1 MLEVKA
7 TSKYVRTSAQ
17 KAGLVLELIR
27 GKKAADALSIL
38 HFTKKSVARDIE
50 KTLRS
55 AIANAVNVAD
65 KNQKRRLDEDDLVVS
80 RAYADQGPSQ
90 KRVRPAPMGRA
101 YQTIKRTTHISVCV
115 VEGAER
121 EAEAKAARTDKAARV
136 AKAKTKTTTSAR
148 TKPGGADRAARTRK
162 SKTERLGKKS
172 ASQESK

>member
-27 GKKAADALSIL
+27 GKKAAEALSIL

-65 KNQKRRLDEDDLVVS
+65 KNQKRRLDEDDLVVAK
-80 RAYADQGPSQ
+80 AYADQGPSQ

-101 YQTIKRTTHISVCV
+101 YQTIKRTTHLTV
-115 VEGAER
+115 VVAEGAER
-121 EAEAKAARTDKAARV
+121 EAAQKAAKAEKHAARTARKTASAKAAGRPAREK
-136 AKAKTKTTTSAR
+136 KAKPAR
-148 TKPGGADRAARTRK
+148 
-162 SKTERLGKKS
+162 KKS

>member
-27 GKKAADALSIL
+27 GKKAAEALSIL

-115 VEGAER
+115 VEGVER
-121 EAEAKAARTDKAARV
+121 EAAAKAARADNAAKA
-136 AKAKTKTTTSAR
+136 AKAKSAA
-148 TKPGGADRAARTRK
+148 KPAGAADRAARTKK
-162 SKTERLGKKS
+162 SKTERPGKG

>member
-7 TSKYVRTSAQ
+7 TAKYVRTSAQ

-27 GKKAADALSIL
+27 GKKAAEALSIL

-115 VEGAER
+115 VEGVER
-121 EAEAKAARTDKAARV
+121 DAAAKTAKTDKADRA
-136 AKAKTKTTTSAR
+136 AKAKAKSKAR
-148 TKPGGADRAARTRK
+148 PAGAPDRAARTK
-162 SKTERLGKKS
+162 QSKPERLKKTS

>member
-7 TSKYVRTSAQ
+7 TSKYLRTSAQ
-17 KAGLVLELIR
+17 KAGLVLDLIR

-38 HFTKKSVARDIE
+38 RFTKKSVARDVE

-80 RAYADQGPSQ
+80 AAYADQGPTQ

-101 YQTIKRTTHISVCV
+101 YRVLGRRTHVTVCV
-115 VEGAER
+115 AENEDGA
-121 EAEAKAARTDKAARV
+121 
-136 AKAKTKTTTSAR
+136 AKTAAAPAPR
-148 TKPGGADRAARTRK
+148 PRAARSRQTK
-162 SKTERLGKKS
+162 
-172 ASQESK
+172 QESK

>member
-27 GKKAADALSIL
+27 GKKAAEALSIL

-65 KNQKRRLDEDDLVVS
+65 KNQKRRLDEDDLVVA

-101 YQTIKRTTHISVCV
+101 YQTIKRTTHLTV
-115 VEGAER
+115 VVADGAER
-121 EAEAKAARTDKAARV
+121 EAARKAAKAERYAAKTARKTASAKAAGRPAREK
-136 AKAKTKTTTSAR
+136 KAKPAR
-148 TKPGGADRAARTRK
+148 
-162 SKTERLGKKS
+162 KKS
-172 ASQESK
+172 APVESK